1 MQILFQQ
8 MVNGLANAGTYA
20 LIAVGLTRI
29 FGILD
34 VVNFAHGEMYMLGA
48 YFAYVFAVT
57 LNLPFAAS
65 FFLSILGGMAVG
77 VLAER
82 IVFCRLQ
89 GKPHMNSVIASMG
102 LSLVLANGA
111 LMIFTPTPRHI
122 PPPIPEG
129 SFEILGIYLSQMR
142 ALVFGVAVVLIVA
155 LNLFVERTWMGM
167 GMRAVAQDTV
177 VARLMGIDIQRV
189 SIATFAIGSAL
200 AAAAGALVG
209 PLLVVEPHMGGVAGL
224 KAFAVVIMGG
234 MGSIPGAIFAALIL
248 GLAEG
253 LAAGFVGAGVKDLI
267 AFVLMIL
274 ILVFKPT
281 GLWRRRAM

>member
-20 LIAVGLTRI
+20 LIAVGLTMI